1 MKTESDHSQPIPD
14 IVPVQRWDSYE
25 GLAQPG
31 QNFLMEVTD
40 HRKSLG
46 QITVDVA
53 PEDGEIDDIFSVS
66 LQVAPL
72 PGTNTPVPASL
83 VHFSNGELAL
93 TIFKVG
99 DELRILHDRGIS
111 IEPACDRIGG
121 SRVYAHV

>member
-1 MKTESDHSQPIPD
+1 MKTESDHSQPKPD

-83 VHFSNGELAL
+83 VHFSNGELVL

-99 DELRILHDRGIS
+99 DELRILYERGIS
-111 IEPACDRIGG
+111 IEPACDCIGG
-121 SRVYAHV
+121 SRVYAEV